1 MLLFVRLSSKYSI
14 VWIFDTIF
22 SNKKVHLNRQHLG
35 VCNLKNERLAHEVH
49 LKKRPTGSVKA
60 EDFELVKVEI
70 PDLKEEGD
78 FLVRNVWM
86 SIDPF
91 LRIYMVKGTKFAPPF
106 ELHKPLDGG
115 CIGEVIESKSSMFK
129 VGDYVKANFGWREY
143 WIGKDMQGEKKSIS
157 KVDPTL
163 APLRSF
169 LGLLGITGMTA
180 YVGLFKICNLRE
192 RQDTVFVSSAAEGV
206 GSVACQL
213 AKIKG
218 CYVVGSCGSDEKAKW
233 LVNELG
239 VDNSF
244 NYRKIGLDN
253 ISEELNKVFP
263 KGIDLYFDNVGGK
276 HLEAAINNMNTFGRI
291 ALCGTTSQYN
301 DEGNINSSNGDQQI
315 NKSPSLGPSNLS
327 LAVSHRL
334 KLQGF
339 IWSDHFDILSEFNSN
354 MSKWVSEDKIKLK
367 ETIFEGLENAPQ
379 AFANLFRGDTIGR
392 TLVRLY

>member
-1 MLLFVRLSSKYSI
+1 MDSLHNFL
-14 VWIFDTIF
+14 
-22 SNKKVHLNRQHLG
+22 NKKVLLNRQRLC
-35 VCNLKNERLAHEVH
+35 VCKLKNKIIGHEVH
-49 LKKRPTGSVKA
+49 LKKRPAGSVKV
-60 EDFELVKVEI
+60 EDFELIKVEI
-70 PDLKEEGD
+70 PDLKEEGN

-115 CIGEVIESKSSMFK
+115 CIGEVIESKSSKFK
-129 VGDYVKANFGWREY
+129 VGDHVKANFGWREY
-143 WIGKDMQGEKKSIS
+143 WIGRDIQSDNKSIS

-163 APLRSF
+163 APLRFF

-192 RQDTVFVSSAAEGV
+192 RQDTVFVSSAAGGV

-218 CYVVGSCGSDEKAKW
+218 CYVVGSCGSDEKATW

-239 VDNSF
+239 VDHAF

-253 ISEELNKVFP
+253 ITEELNRACP
-263 KGIDLYFDNVGGK
+263 NGIDIYFDNVGGK
-276 HLEAAINNMNTFGRI
+276 HLEAAINNMNTFGKI
-291 ALCGTTSQYN
+291 ALCGTTSQYDDN
-301 DEGNINSSNGDQQI
+301 DERKMSSNEGDQQI
-315 NKSPSLGPSNLS
+315 NNNKSPSLGPTNLS

-339 IWSDHFDILSEFNSN
+339 IWSDHLDILEEFNAN
-354 MSKWVSEDKIKLK
+354 MSKWISEDKIKLK
-367 ETIFEGLENAPQ
+367 ESIFKGLETAPK
-379 AFANLFRGDTIGR
+379 AFVSLFSGDTVGR
-392 TLVRLY
+392 TLVELIR

>member
-1 MLLFVRLSSKYSI
+1 MILY
-14 VWIFDTIF
+14 TIF
-22 SNKKVHLNRQHLG
+22 SNKKVHLNRQRLC
-35 VCNLKNERLAHEVH
+35 VCNLKNERLGHEVR
-49 LKKRPTGSVKA
+49 LKNRPAGSVKVD
-60 EDFELVKVEI
+60 DFELVNVEI

-91 LRIYMVKGTKFAPPF
+91 LRIYMVKGTRFAPPF

-115 CIGEVIESKSSMFK
+115 CIGEVIKSKSSNFK

-143 WIGKDMQGEKKSIS
+143 WIGKDTQIEKESIS
-157 KVDPTL
+157 KVDSTL

-192 RQDTVFVSSAAEGV
+192 RRDTVFVSSAAGGV
-206 GSVACQL
+206 GSVACQM

-218 CYVVGSCGSDEKAKW
+218 CYVVGSCGSDEKARW

-239 VDNSF
+239 ADHAF

-253 ISEELNKVFP
+253 ITEELNRACP
-263 KGIDLYFDNVGGK
+263 NGIDLYFDNVGGK

-301 DEGNINSSNGDQQI
+301 DNDDASSDNQDQNQKVT
-315 NKSPSLGPSNLS
+315 KSIAEGPSNLS

-339 IWSDHFDILSEFNSN
+339 IWSDHFDILNEFNSN
-354 MSKWVSEDKIKLK
+354 MSRWIREDKIKLK

-379 AFANLFRGDTIGR
+379 AFAGLFRGDTIGR
-392 TLVRLY
+392 TLVKLN

>member
-1 MLLFVRLSSKYSI
+1 
-14 VWIFDTIF
+14 
-22 SNKKVHLNRQHLG
+22 
-35 VCNLKNERLAHEVH
+35 LKNEILGHEIH
-49 LKKRPTGSVKA
+49 LKKRPTGSVRV

-70 PDLKEEGD
+70 PSLKEEGD

-91 LRIYMVKGTKFAPPF
+91 LRIYMVKGTRFAPPF

-115 CIGEVIESKSSMFK
+115 CIGEVIESKSSKFK

-143 WIGKDMQGEKKSIS
+143 WIGKDKESEKKSIS

-169 LGLLGITGMTA
+169 LGLMGITGMTA
-180 YVGLFKICNLRE
+180 YVGLFKICNLRG
-192 RQDTVFVSSAAEGV
+192 RQDTVFVSSAAGGV

-233 LVNELG
+233 LVDELG
-239 VDNSF
+239 VDNAF

-253 ISEELNKVFP
+253 ISEELNRVFP
-263 KGIDLYFDNVGGK
+263 NGIDLYFDIVGGK
-276 HLEAAINNMNTFGRI
+276 HLEAAINNMNTFRRI

-301 DEGNINSSNGDQQI
+301 DEDKIYSSKGDQQI
-315 NKSPSLGPSNLS
+315 NKSPSFGPSNLS

-339 IWSDHFDILSEFNSN
+339 IWSDHFDILSEFNAN
-354 MSKWVSEDKIKLK
+354 MSKWISEDRIKLK
-367 ETIFEGLENAPQ
+367 ESIFVGLENAPQ
-379 AFANLFRGDTIGR
+379 AFVSLFRGDTIGR